1 MPWPYTHYDVMH
13 EPRVIQ
19 IVPIGP
25 VAREDLLAAAATTR
39 GVFGAEAV
47 VMPVVPI
54 PLASLRPERAQH
66 DADAL
71 LELLFDKLAL
81 DVARVIGVT
90 EVDLFAEGRNF
101 VFGYAHMRD
110 RVAVFS
116 TRRLRDSFWGRPDNP
131 AAYRLRIDKA
141 LIHELG
147 HTFHAPHCNEP
158 RCVMRQVE
166 HLWQLDEL
174 AVPPCASCD
183 ARIGVVASRGVSSA
197 ESLFELAGSY
207 MRRRRYGRA
216 VAAYTA
222 ACARAPENPHFAND
236 LGVALLATGDRDG
249 AAAAFQR
256 AIGLAPELPHAY
268 YNLGIVFRE
277 GGDVVTA
284 DRFFGEALSRDPDL
298 RQAHRYLGILHQDYF
313 QDPPRARAYLERY
326 VALGGEDGEVRRR
339 LRQIERDLDPRGMDE
354 FACTSRRLILEG

>member
-1 MPWPYTHYDVMH
+1 MENMH

-19 IVPIGP
+19 IVPIGS
-25 VAREDLLAAAATTR
+25 VARDDLLAAAATTR
-39 GVFGAEAV
+39 AVFGAEAV
-47 VMPVVPI
+47 LMPAVPV
-54 PLASLRPERAQH
+54 PAPAYRADRVQH

-116 TRRLRDSFWGRPDNP
+116 TRRLKDSFWGRPANP
-131 AAYRLRIDKA
+131 LAYRQRIDKA

-147 HTFHAPHCNEP
+147 HTFHAAHCSEP

-174 AVPPCASCD
+174 AVELCASCD

-207 MRRRRYGRA
+207 MRRRRFGRA
-216 VAAYTA
+216 AAAYTA
-222 ACARAPENPHFAND
+222 ACARAPENPHYAND
-236 LGVALLATGDRDG
+236 LGVALLATGDRV
-249 AAAAFQR
+249 AAAGAFQR
-256 AIGLAPELPHAY
+256 AVLLCPDLPHAY

-277 GGDVVTA
+277 GGDIGTA
-284 DRFFGEALSRDPDL
+284 DRFFAEALVRDGDL

-313 QDPPRARAYLERY
+313 QDPPRALAYLERY
-326 VALGGEDGEVRRR
+326 VALGGEDHDVRRR
-339 LRQIERDLDPRGMDE
+339 LRQIQRDLDPRGMDE
-354 FACTSRRLILEG
+354 LACTSRRLILEG